1 MNRSIVLKALMAL
14 FLIGIIGFEVY
25 QIDEAVQEVQIL
37 EEKKESAKKEAIEA
51 KESYEAHKEKLLKE
65 IYSKQ
70 EQENNSDV
78 VSQVLDHN
86 NSYERSV
93 TLSEE
98 FFSTFFNWSNSEEYH
113 DRVNKL
119 SDIITTE
126 VKENENIFD
135 KGIDSIGGD
144 YIKTSELKAVFE
156 ETKVYID
163 SSADSNTIPAVVEVS
178 YRSWY
183 GDDED
188 KNVSVHYYDVD
199 IDQTQQMITGIKRI
213 F

>member
-1 MNRSIVLKALMAL
+1 MNRDIVLKVLMAL
-14 FLIGIIGFEVY
+14 LLIGIIGFEVY
-25 QIDEAVQEVQIL
+25 QIDEAVQDVQIL
-37 EEKKESAKKEAIEA
+37 QQEKESAKKEAIDA

-65 IYSKQ
+65 LYTRQ

-86 NSYERSV
+86 NSYEKSV

-156 ETKVYID
+156 
-163 SSADSNTIPAVVEVS
+163 
-178 YRSWY
+178 
-183 GDDED
+183 D
-188 KNVSVHYYDVD
+188 KNVSVHYYDVV
-199 IDQTQQMITGIKRI
+199 IDQKKQVITGINRI

>member
-1 MNRSIVLKALMAL
+1 MNRDIVLKVLMAL
-14 FLIGIIGFEVY
+14 LLIGIIGFEVY
-25 QIDEAVQEVQIL
+25 QIDEAVQDVQIL
-37 EEKKESAKKEAIEA
+37 QQEKESAKKEAIDA

-65 IYSKQ
+65 LYTRQ

-86 NSYERSV
+86 NSYEKSV

-156 ETKVYID
+156 DTKVYID
-163 SSADSNTIPAVVEVS
+163 SSADSNIIPTVLEVS

-188 KNVSVHYYDVD
+188 KNVSVHYYDVV
-199 IDQTQQMITGIKRI
+199 IDQKKQVITGINRI